1 MSDGRLCLHKALKKT
16 MPQPNVQG
24 LKIIKGMTSNYMP
37 SYPRTCKTDE
47 QKFVNLSS
55 LFIKDSI
62 DKPMFVEF
70 AEVLKFQHPLWVD
83 KKEEKIEEVLNK
95 KAMRSIQW

>member
-1 MSDGRLCLHKALKKT
+1 
-16 MPQPNVQG
+16 
-24 LKIIKGMTSNYMP
+24 
-37 SYPRTCKTDE
+37 
-47 QKFVNLSS
+47 
-55 LFIKDSI
+55 
-62 DKPMFVEF
+62 MFVEF